1 MTGSHENHQHSHIPK
16 NFGRAFVIGIVLN
29 IIFIIAEIIYGLKVN
44 SLALLS
50 DAGHNVSDV
59 FALGLAFVGVILAKS
74 KPSDRFTYG
83 LESASI
89 VIALTNA
96 VSLLVVV
103 GGIAWEAVNRFNN
116 PDVNDGSTVIMVAM
130 LGVVINGV
138 TAMLFMSGKKNDLNI
153 RGVFL
158 HMATDALVSL
168 GVAISGIIILNT
180 RFTWIDPLTSLI
192 ISLVII
198 IGTWGLLK
206 DSIGLSLHAV
216 PRGIEIAKVKK
227 YLADLK
233 GVREIHDLHIW
244 AIGTN
249 HNVASVHLIMPTGHP
264 GDKFIAEISHE
275 LDHQFNIGH
284 VTIQIEVGDIK
295 ECKLA
300 SEERI

>member
-1 MTGSHENHQHSHIPK
+1 MTGSHDNHQHSHIPK
-16 NFGRAFVIGIVLN
+16 NFGRAFIIGIALN

-44 SLALLS
+44 SLALIS
-50 DAGHNVSDV
+50 DAGHNISDV
-59 FALGLAFVGVILAKS
+59 FALGLAFIGVILAKS

-89 VIALTNA
+89 IIALTNA

-103 GGIAWEAVNRFNN
+103 GGIAWEALKRFNN
-116 PDVNDGSTVIMVAM
+116 PNLTDGYTVIMVAI
-130 LGVVINGV
+130 LGVVVNGI
-138 TAMLFMSGKKNDLNI
+138 TAILFMSGKKNDLNI
-153 RGVFL
+153 RGAFL
-158 HMATDALVSL
+158 HMASDALVSL

-180 RFTWIDPLTSLI
+180 GFTWIDPLTSLV
-192 ISLVII
+192 ISIVIV

-216 PRGIEIAKVKK
+216 PRGIEIVKVRK
-227 YLADLK
+227 YLSGLK
-233 GVREIHDLHIW
+233 GVSEIHDLHIW

-249 HNVASVHLIMPTGHP
+249 HNAASVHLVMPAGHP

-275 LDHQFNIGH
+275 LEHQFNIGH

-300 SEERI
+300 SDGII

>member
-103 GGIAWEAVNRFNN
+103 GGIAWEAVKRFNN
-116 PDVNDGSTVIMVAM
+116 TDVTDGSTVIMVAI
-130 LGVVINGV
+130 LGVVVNGI

-153 RGVFL
+153 RGAFL
-158 HMATDALVSL
+158 HMASDALVSL
-168 GVAISGIIILNT
+168 GVVISGIIILNT
-180 RFTWIDPLTSLI
+180 GFTWIDPLTSLI

-216 PRGIEIAKVKK
+216 PRGIEIAKVRK
-227 YLADLK
+227 YLSDLE

-249 HNVASVHLIMPTGHP
+249 HNAASVHLVMPTGHP

-275 LDHQFNIGH
+275 LEHQFNIGH

>member
-1 MTGSHENHQHSHIPK
+1 MTGSHDNHQHSHIPK
-16 NFGRAFVIGIVLN
+16 NFGRAFIIGIALN

-103 GGIAWEAVNRFNN
+103 GGIAWEAVKRFNN
-116 PDVNDGSTVIMVAM
+116 TDVTDGSTVIMVAI
-130 LGVVINGV
+130 LGVVVNGI

-153 RGVFL
+153 RGAFL
-158 HMATDALVSL
+158 HMASDALVSL
-168 GVAISGIIILNT
+168 GVVISGIIILNT
-180 RFTWIDPLTSLI
+180 GFTWIDPLTSLI

-216 PRGIEIAKVKK
+216 PRGIEIAKVRK
-227 YLADLK
+227 YLSDLE

-249 HNVASVHLIMPTGHP
+249 HNAASVHLVMPTGHP

-275 LDHQFNIGH
+275 LEHQFNIGH

>member
-103 GGIAWEAVNRFNN
+103 GGIAWEAVKRFNN
-116 PDVNDGSTVIMVAM
+116 TDVTDGSTVIMVAI
-130 LGVVINGV
+130 LGVVVNGI

-153 RGVFL
+153 RGAFL
-158 HMATDALVSL
+158 HMASDALVSL
-168 GVAISGIIILNT
+168 GVVISGIIILNT
-180 RFTWIDPLTSLI
+180 GFTWIDPLTSLI

-216 PRGIEIAKVKK
+216 PRGIEIAKVRK
-227 YLADLK
+227 YLSALE

-249 HNVASVHLIMPTGHP
+249 HNAASVHLVMPTGHP

-275 LDHQFNIGH
+275 LEHQFNIGH